1 MPTLLS
7 SFLLLLAPTA
17 IDRQAALILQSHDL
31 TPLRGEINA
40 TLHRLKKPSNA
51 RCLDGSSGSYYF
63 RPGTGSGAN
72 KWIVF
77 HQGGGWCIS
86 LADCRARAST
96 ALGSSVNYTDQF
108 AMPDQLLSSNATIN
122 PMMYN
127 WNVAYLNYCDGGSF
141 VGDAVAK
148 DAQGV
153 LHFSGRAI
161 RNATLAALLA
171 DHKLASAS
179 DVVISGGSAGGL
191 AAFLHADW
199 WCDAIRASSSSS
211 IGLRK
216 CAALPD
222 SGFFLDYQ
230 SPRATAV
237 PPPAKYVAGYYRA
250 YMSWAFVAF
259 NASGGL
265 HPGCVAAMAGR
276 GTASLCMF
284 AEHTAPFIHTPL
296 FALQSQY
303 DSWQRYF
310 VLDTSAEDQHLGDN
324 ITARLMAN
332 SIGPHPENGA
342 FLSACGYHT
351 GGWDW
356 LKIDGD
362 WQHEAFA
369 SWYST
374 LGSGNASRKRVWLEV
389 HKYPCAACCKPP
401 K

>member
-1 MPTLLS
+1 MALLLS
-7 SFLLLLAPTA
+7 SSLVLLATTA
-17 IDRQAALILQSHDL
+17 IGWQARLQPDDL
-31 TPLRGEINA
+31 PTGEINA
-40 TLHRLKKPSNA
+40 TLHRLNPDTA
-51 RCLDGSSGSYYF
+51 RCLDGSAAAYYF

-86 LADCRARAST
+86 LADCRARAAT
-96 ALGSSVNYTDQF
+96 ALGSSVNYTAEL
-108 AMPDQLLSSNATIN
+108 AMPDQLLSSNATRN
-122 PMMYN
+122 PMMHN
-127 WNVAYLNYCDGGSF
+127 WNVAYLTYCDGGSF
-141 VGDAVAK
+141 VGDAVAN
-148 DAQGV
+148 DPHGA
-153 LHFSGRAI
+153 LHFGGRAI
-161 RNATLAALLA
+161 RNATLAALLG

-199 WCDAIRASSSSS
+199 WCDAIRTSGTAKSGSAA
-211 IGLRK
+211 K

-222 SGFFLDYQ
+222 SGFFLDYE
-230 SPRATAV
+230 SPRATAA
-237 PPPAKYVAGYYRA
+237 PPPAKYRAGYFQA
-250 YMSWAFVAF
+250 YMRWAFGAF

-265 HPGCVAAMAGR
+265 HPGCIAAMAGR
-276 GTASLCMF
+276 GTPSLCMF
-284 AEHTAPFIHTPL
+284 AEHTAPFVHTPL

-310 VLDTSAEDQHLGDN
+310 VLDTSAEDQRLGDN
-324 ITARLMAN
+324 ITARLIAN

-369 SWYST
+369 SWYSS
-374 LGSGNASRKRVWLEV
+374 LGSGNASRKRVWHEV
-389 HKYPCAACCKPP
+389 HTYPCAACCKPP
-401 K
+401 KYE